1 MSIFPTPE
9 DLTLSTDTTT
19 TTDYSEERGSI
30 GDYYKRARMGQDFDR
45 MASGRSG
52 EEDLELGM
60 RMETGQC
67 HRDEEIEVEMETDE
81 RVVGHMVVDLADF
94 GSAGQC
100 QEP

>member
-1 MSIFPTPE
+1 
-9 DLTLSTDTTT
+9 
-19 TTDYSEERGSI
+19 
-30 GDYYKRARMGQDFDR
+30 MGQDFDR

-52 EEDLELGM
+52 EEEDLELGM
-60 RMETGQC
+60 RMDTGSRRGSEMGQC
-67 HRDEEIEVEMETDE
+67 HREMQVDMETDE